1 MTIKLRRWWEKG
13 CSDLNRNEYIPYCT
27 VGREYPTI
35 GLPILTMP
43 EPTNQDLKDLI
54 LSLDKKMEISLS
66 ELNRKLDVGLAEVR
80 VEIAEV
86 RGDIK
91 RLETEIKSVETNLS
105 FKLDGLSKRVENQEF
120 VSRGATLALVG
131 GLVTGMVKLLFFPDR
146 LP

>member
-1 MTIKLRRWWEKG
+1 
-13 CSDLNRNEYIPYCT
+13 
-27 VGREYPTI
+27 
-35 GLPILTMP
+35 MP

>member
-1 MTIKLRRWWEKG
+1 
-13 CSDLNRNEYIPYCT
+13 
-27 VGREYPTI
+27 
-35 GLPILTMP
+35 MP
-43 EPTNQDLKDLI
+43 DPNQEIKDLI
-54 LSLDKKMEISLS
+54 LALDKKLELSLS
-66 ELNRKLDVGLAEVR
+66 ELNRKIDVGLSEVRVEIAEVR
-80 VEIAEV
+80 IEIAEV

-105 FKLDGLSKRVENQEF
+105 VKLDGLSKRVENQEF